1 MLDFACGCREQ
12 FVAFCDFFVSESG
25 QRWLSFRN
33 LFETKEN
40 SGGIQPCPE
49 SLAGGIDLDVHHA
62 RNDEWRKLLAKH
74 RAVTKSMSAPH
85 ALAVSVVSAGLMGA
99 IAGPAMATELDTPVV
114 SQVSIE
120 IPELTTATH
129 VRADDATI
137 DDAEKIVRQ
146 ASQKALPAAEK
157 VNKKYAPKAKKV
169 RDEAKPVT
177 SQVKKQ
183 AQPVLDELQPVK
195 KAVQP
200 VIDKVLEDKTVA
212 TLVDTVIPVDEL
224 MTPKAKTRSKADVQ
238 RFRGMKILEAA
249 RTRIGDPYVW
259 GATGPN
265 AVDCSGLVM
274 WAHQQLNIT
283 IPRTSQDQIAGGH
296 AIARKDLQPGDI
308 VAFYGNASH
317 VGVYA
322 GHNKVVHAPY
332 QGQSVSES
340 SLDSM
345 PYYGATR
352 YY

>member
-1 MLDFACGCREQ
+1 M
-12 FVAFCDFFVSESG
+12 
-25 QRWLSFRN
+25 
-33 LFETKEN
+33 
-40 SGGIQPCPE
+40 
-49 SLAGGIDLDVHHA
+49 
-62 RNDEWRKLLAKH
+62 AKH
-74 RAVTKSMSAPH
+74 RAVAKSVSAPH
-85 ALAVSVVSAGLMGA
+85 ALAVSVVSAGLMGG
-99 IAGPAMATELDTPVV
+99 IAGPAMAAELDTPVV
-114 SQVSIE
+114 PQVSIE
-120 IPELTTATH
+120 IPELATPTH
-129 VRADDATI
+129 VRTDDATL

-177 SQVKKQ
+177 NKVKKQ

-212 TLVDTVIPVDEL
+212 TLVDTVIPVDQL
-224 MTPKAKTRSKADVQ
+224 MTSKAKTRSKADVQ
-238 RFRGMKILEAA
+238 RSRGMKILEAA
-249 RTRIGDPYVW
+249 RSRIGDPYVW

-265 AVDCSGLVM
+265 AFDCSGLVM
-274 WAHQQLNIT
+274 WAHQQLGIN

-322 GHNKVVHAPY
+322 GKNTIVHAPY
-332 QGQSVSES
+332 QGQNVSES